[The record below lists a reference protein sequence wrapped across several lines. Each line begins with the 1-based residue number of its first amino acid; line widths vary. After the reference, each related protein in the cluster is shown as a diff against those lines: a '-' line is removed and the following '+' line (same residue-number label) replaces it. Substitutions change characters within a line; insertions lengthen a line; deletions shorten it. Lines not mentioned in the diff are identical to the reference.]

1 MFNPTISVFQSVPGV
16 YMADQRYRATLNRG
30 GQNRSVWC
38 VIFRHPVR
46 LGPDGKPGRRIRRSL
61 GIENQAEAQKLVDQA
76 NLILSNETWWTP
88 SARPTAERTFD
99 RRIVAAFYDDL
110 TPTPRD
116 GWAIRDSVISLPTPD
131 DGYARVLLIG
141 STGAGKT
148 TLLRQV
154 IGTGTR
160 LEKFPSISTAKT
172 TTCDIEIITTD
183 QDRFEAVV
191 SFLPKDQV
199 RQYVEE
205 CVCAAVLSDIEGE
218 REGVIIRRFLEHSE
232 QRFRMSYLLGT
243 LSDPTEDELEDE
255 VRDEADESD
264 NVIAPEERRVL
275 IERLQSYLGR
285 LQSLAMSSKSSLA
298 DTLSLSLDSA
308 TQEERD
314 TFEEL
319 IEDHLRERE
328 DLHELVD
335 DILDDIE
342 SRFDLLKGKGEITAD
357 RGLWPSHWSYGCDAV
372 DRTTFIRLLN
382 EFSSNQ
388 APQFG
393 RLLTPLVEGIRV
405 RGPFKPAWPNDPLP
419 RLVLMDGEGL
429 GHAASSATSLSTRI
443 TKRYQLADAILLVD
457 SATQPMLAAPGAAL
471 RSIATNGQHSKLLF
485 AFTHFDQVRGDNL
498 RTRVDKEQHV
508 LASLDNTIVA
518 LGKDLGRS
526 TENALKRIAP
536 ERSFFLANLQE
547 QIADPAPNAQAK
559 HTLSALQRLLAEIDR
574 VSTPPPP
581 PEVTPFYDDANLI
594 LCVQRAVTEFRE
606 PWRARLGL
614 SYHTEVRAEHWT
626 RVKALTRRLGEL
638 GRDEYDNL
646 RPVADFIARLL
657 EQIRPFLETPVRW
670 EPARGA
676 TDEMRARAMDVITQ
690 TVSPRVHE
698 LANNRIVRE
707 QIVRWGKAYAY
718 RGVGSASIRSREVEG
733 IYTEAAPI
741 PGGTPDP
748 QANPFLREIRLLMRD
763 AIRQGGGKLEGIGEI
778 VETGIR
784 SRD

>member
-1 MFNPTISVFQSVPGV
+1 
-16 YMADQRYRATLNRG
+16 MADQRYRATLNKG

-61 GIENQAEAQKLVDQA
+61 GIEDETESQKLVDQA
-76 NLILSNETWWTP
+76 NLILSDESWWSP
-88 SARPTAERTFD
+88 SARIIAERTFD
-99 RRIVAAFYDDL
+99 KRIVAAFYDDL

-116 GWAIRDSVISLPTPD
+116 GWAIRDGVISLPSPE
-131 DGYARVLLIG
+131 DGYARVLLVG

-148 TLLRQV
+148 TLLRQL
-154 IGTGTR
+154 IGTGSK

-172 TTCDIEIITTD
+172 TTCDIEIITTED
-183 QDRFEAVV
+183 GSFHAVV

-205 CVCAAVLSDIEGE
+205 CVCAAVLSYVE
-218 REGVIIRRFLEHSE
+218 RERESVTVRRFLEHSE
-232 QRFRMSYLLGT
+232 QRFRLSYLLGT
-243 LSDPTEDELEDE
+243 LSDPDEEELEDE
-255 VRDEADESD
+255 IRELGEDSEGAIPHQD
-264 NVIAPEERRVL
+264 
-275 IERLQSYLGR
+275 RLHLMDRLRSYLSR
-285 LQSLAMSSKSSLA
+285 IQSLARASSDHLAETLNFSLEQ
-298 DTLSLSLDSA
+298 A

-319 IEDHLRERE
+319 IEDHLRERDE
-328 DLHELVD
+328 FHELVD
-335 DILDDIE
+335 DILDDFE
-342 SRFDLLKGKGEITAD
+342 SRFDLLKSEGEIVRDRGHWPSYWAHESKTAD
-357 RGLWPSHWSYGCDAV
+357 RPK
-372 DRTTFIRLLN
+372 FIRLLN
-382 EFSSNQ
+382 RFSSNQ

-405 RGPFKPAWPNDPLP
+405 RGPFKPNWLTGSNPK
-419 RLVLMDGEGL
+419 LVLLDGEGL

-443 TKRYQLADAILLVD
+443 TRRYQVADAILLVD

-471 RSIATNGQHSKLLF
+471 RSIAANGQQSKLLF

-498 RTRVDKEQHV
+498 RTRNDKEQHV

-536 ERSFFLANLQE
+536 DRSFFLSNIQDQVSEPPANT
-547 QIADPAPNAQAK
+547 QAK
-559 HTLSALQRLLAEIDR
+559 HTLENLRKLLKAIEE

-581 PEVTPFYDDANLI
+581 PQVIPIYDDANLI

-614 SYHTEVRAEHWT
+614 SYHTDVRPEHWT

-638 GRDEYDNL
+638 GQDEYDTL

-657 EQIRPFLETPVRW
+657 EQVRPFLETPTRW

-676 TDEMRARAMDVITQ
+676 TDEMKSRAMDVITQ
-690 TVSPRVHE
+690 TVAPRVHD
-698 LANNRIVRE
+698 LANNRIVRDH
-707 QIVRWGKAYAY
+707 IVRWGRAYAY
-718 RGVGSASIRSREVEG
+718 RGVGSGSSRSHEVEG
-733 IYTEAAPI
+733 IYNEAAPV

-748 QANPFLREIRLLMRD
+748 QATAFLREIRILMRE
-763 AIRQGGGKLEGIGEI
+763 AIREGGGKLEGLGEM
-778 VETGIR
+778 VDSEV
-784 SRD
+784 SRG

>member
-1 MFNPTISVFQSVPGV
+1 MSDP
-16 YMADQRYRATLNRG
+16 RYRATLNKG

-46 LGPDGKPGRRIRRSL
+46 LGPDGRPGRRIRRSL

-76 NLILSNETWWTP
+76 NLILSDESWWTP

-116 GWAIRDSVISLPTPD
+116 GWAIRDGVLPLPTPEE
-131 DGYARVLLIG
+131 GYARVLLVG

-148 TLLRQV
+148 TLLRQL
-154 IGTGTR
+154 IGTGTK
-160 LEKFPSISTAKT
+160 LEKFPSTSTAKT
-172 TTCDIEIITTD
+172 TTCDIEIITAD
-183 QDRFEAVV
+183 QHQFDAVV

-205 CVCAAVLSDIEGE
+205 CVCAAVLSYVEGE
-218 REGVIIRRFLEHSE
+218 RESVTVRRFLEHTE

-243 LSDPTEDELEDE
+243 LSDPNEDELEDE
-255 VRDEADESD
+255 VREEAEESETAITAED
-264 NVIAPEERRVL
+264 RRAL
-275 IERLQSYLGR
+275 IEGLRSYLAR
-285 LQSLAMSSKSSLA
+285 LRALAQSSSSHLA
-298 DTLSLSLDSA
+298 DTLSFSLESA

-328 DLHELVD
+328 DFHELVD

-342 SRFDLLKGKGEITAD
+342 SRFDLLKGEGEIARD
-357 RGLWPSHWSYGCDAV
+357 RGNWPSYWSYECDAA

-382 EFSSNQ
+382 RFSSNQ

-393 RLLTPLVEGIRV
+393 QLLTPLVEGIRV
-405 RGPFKPAWPNDPLP
+405 RGPFRAAWHVGPVPK
-419 RLVLMDGEGL
+419 LVLMDGEGL
-429 GHAASSATSLSTRI
+429 GHAATSATSLSTRI
-443 TKRYQLADAILLVD
+443 TKRYQVADVVLLVD

-471 RSIATNGQHSKLLF
+471 RSIAANGQQSKLLF
-485 AFTHFDQVRGDNL
+485 AFTHFDHVRGDNL
-498 RTRVDKEQHV
+498 RTRADKEQHV
-508 LASLDNTIVA
+508 LASLDNTVVA

-547 QIADPAPNAQAK
+547 QITDPAPNALAK
-559 HTLSALQRLLAEIDR
+559 HTLTGLRKMLTVIDQL
-574 VSTPPPP
+574 STPPPP
-581 PEVTPFYDDANLI
+581 PQVTPVYDDANLI

-614 SYHTEVRAEHWT
+614 TYHTEVRPEHWT

-638 GRDEYDNL
+638 GQDEYDTL

-657 EQIRPFLETPVRW
+657 EQVRPFLETPMRW

-676 TDEMRARAMDVITQ
+676 NEEMKARAMDVITQ
-690 TVSPRVHE
+690 TVAPRVHE
-698 LANNRIVRE
+698 LANNRIVRDH
-707 QIVRWGKAYAY
+707 IVRWGKAYAY
-718 RGVGSASIRSREVEG
+718 RGVGSGGTRSHEVEG
-733 IYTEAAPI
+733 IYGEAVPI

-748 QANPFLREIRLLMRD
+748 QANAFLREIRILMRD
-763 AIRQGGGKLEGIGEI
+763 AIREGGGKLEGIGDM
-778 VETGIR
+778 VESGVQ
-784 SRD
+784 SRN

>member
-1 MFNPTISVFQSVPGV
+1 
-16 YMADQRYRATLNRG
+16 MADPRYRATLNKG

-61 GIENQAEAQKLVDQA
+61 GIENQTEAQKLVDQA
-76 NLILSNETWWTP
+76 NLILSDESWWTP
-88 SARPTAERTFD
+88 AARPTAERTFD
-99 RRIVAAFYDDL
+99 GRIVAAFYDDL

-116 GWAIRDSVISLPTPD
+116 GWAIRDGVIFLPTPD
-131 DGYARVLLIG
+131 DGYARALLVG

-148 TLLRQV
+148 TLLRQF
-154 IGTGTR
+154 IGTGTK

-172 TTCDIEIITTD
+172 TTCDIEIISAD
-183 QDRFEAVV
+183 QDQFEAVV

-205 CVCAAVLSDIEGE
+205 CVCAAVLSYIENE
-218 REGVIIRRFLEHSE
+218 RENVTVRRFLEHTE

-243 LSDPTEDELEDE
+243 LSDPTEDELEEE
-255 VRDEADESD
+255 VREEEEESQAA
-264 NVIAPEERRVL
+264 IPPEERRLL
-275 IERLQSYLGR
+275 IERLRSYLAR
-285 LQSLAMSSKSSLA
+285 LQGLAQASSSHLA
-298 DTLSLSLDSA
+298 NTLSFTLESA

-328 DLHELVD
+328 DFHELVD

-342 SRFDLLKGKGEITAD
+342 SRFDLLKREGEIARDRGNWPSYWSHECDAAD
-357 RGLWPSHWSYGCDAV
+357 RAA
-372 DRTTFIRLLN
+372 FIRLLN
-382 EFSSNQ
+382 RFSSNQ

-405 RGPFKPAWPNDPLP
+405 RGPFRPAWHDGPPP
-419 RLVLMDGEGL
+419 KLVLMDGEGL
-429 GHAASSATSLSTRI
+429 GHAATFATSLSTRI

-471 RSIATNGQHSKLLF
+471 RSIAANGQQSKLLF

-498 RTRVDKEQHV
+498 RTRADKEQHV

-547 QIADPAPNAQAK
+547 QITDAAPSAQAK
-559 HTLSALQRLLAEIDR
+559 HTLTALRRVLVVIDQ
-574 VSTPPPP
+574 VSKPPPP
-581 PEVTPFYDDANLI
+581 PQVTPVYDDANLI

-614 SYHTEVRAEHWT
+614 SYHTEVRPEHWT

-638 GRDEYDNL
+638 GQDEYDTL

-657 EQIRPFLETPVRW
+657 EQVRPFLDTPVRW

-676 TDEMRARAMDVITQ
+676 TDEMKARAMDVITQ
-690 TVSPRVHE
+690 TVAPRVHG
-698 LANNRIVRE
+698 LANNRIVRDH
-707 QIVRWGKAYAY
+707 IVRWGKAYAY
-718 RGVGSASIRSREVEG
+718 RGVGSASTRSHEVEG
-733 IYTEAAPI
+733 IYSEAAPI

-748 QANPFLREIRLLMRD
+748 QANAFLREIRILMRD
-763 AIRQGGGKLEGIGEI
+763 AIREGGGKLEGIGEM
-778 VETGIR
+778 VESEVR
-784 SRD
+784 SRE